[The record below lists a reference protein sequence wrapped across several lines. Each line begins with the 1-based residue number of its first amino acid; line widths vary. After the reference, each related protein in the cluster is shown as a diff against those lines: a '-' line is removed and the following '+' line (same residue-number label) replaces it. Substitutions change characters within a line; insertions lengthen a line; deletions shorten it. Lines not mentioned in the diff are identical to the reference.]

1 MVLEG
6 TCHFYANQSMVIREH
21 SVYLIPMADYLAV
34 SASQAI
40 DSYSDRA
47 NGGILQPQLH
57 GKRHQI
63 EDKLS

>member
-6 TCHFYANQSMVIREH
+6 TCYFYANQSMVIREN

-40 DSYSDRA
+40 DSYSDQA
-47 NGGILQPQLH
+47 NGGTLLPQLH
-57 GKRHQI
+57 GKLYQT

>member
-1 MVLEG
+1 
-6 TCHFYANQSMVIREH
+6 MVIREN

-40 DSYSDRA
+40 DSYSDQA
-47 NGGILQPQLH
+47 NGGTLQPQLH
-57 GKRHQI
+57 GKLHQT